1 MSIFQFYD
9 FRQIVIN
16 GLKPISSGS
25 KLTPY
30 LSVKLN
36 EVKFRQFLYSIA
48 FFQN

>member
-1 MSIFQFYD
+1 MSLFQFHD

-30 LSVKLN
+30 PSVKLK
-36 EVKFRQFLYSIA
+36 EAKFR
-48 FFQN
+48 